1 MPSVTFGL
9 WFDLLE
15 KIIEISIYTPNLIVK
30 LPRIKGNRYYLSGF
44 NLISNVVPIP
54 GELDRI

>member
-1 MPSVTFGL
+1 MPSYQR
-9 WFDLLE
+9 FDLLE

-44 NLISNVVPIP
+44 NLISKVVPIP